1 MRRRYPIVNYQTNEQ
16 LAELRLNVMKLEYQ
30 RQQELPAIADLDFDE
45 RFAMIVN
52 EQYTA
57 RNNAKVQRL
66 IRVADLRIV
75 YAQQVV
81 A

>member
-1 MRRRYPIVNYQTNEQ
+1 MNYQTNEQ